1 MNDYWVG
8 VLLGFFAGLVFF
20 MVCLFVLSYRI
31 NSLQGEFNELK
42 FEHDQLSEWVSDNE
56 TVMKTYEFFNE
67 HIKELLEKEEKKD
80 ECL

>member
-8 VLLGFFAGLVFF
+8 VILGFFAGMVFF

-31 NSLQGEFNELK
+31 NSLQGELNELK
-42 FEHDQLSEWVSDNE
+42 VEHDQLSEWVSDNE

-67 HIKELLEKEEKKD
+67 HIKELLEERKEND
-80 ECL
+80 N

>member
-8 VLLGFFAGLVFF
+8 VLFGFFAGLVFF

-42 FEHDQLSEWVSDNE
+42 VEHDQLSEWVSDNE

-67 HIKELLEKEEKKD
+67 HIKELLEERKEND
-80 ECL
+80 N

>member
-20 MVCLFVLSYRI
+20 MVCLFVLSY
-31 NSLQGEFNELK
+31 NSLQEEFNELK
-42 FEHDQLSEWVSDNE
+42 VEHDQLLEWVSDNE

-67 HIKELLEKEEKKD
+67 HIAELLEEREEK
-80 ECL
+80 

>member
-1 MNDYWVG
+1 
-8 VLLGFFAGLVFF
+8 

-42 FEHDQLSEWVSDNE
+42 VEHDQLSEWVGDNE

-67 HIKELLEKEEKKD
+67 HIKELLEERKEND
-80 ECL
+80 N